1 MKKEIYEMNE
11 NELTR
16 TKYVSFMVL
25 HAELSV
31 GGVIGTVSGAV
42 IVLP

>member
-1 MKKEIYEMNE
+1 MSK

-25 HAELSV
+25 HIELSV
-31 GGVIGTVSGAV
+31 GGVIGTVSEAL